1 MQRLTGLDS
10 AFLALETPRSTGHV
24 AGLSILDPSTAPEPL
39 DLARLTEVIAERLP
53 LVPVMRRRLHHV
65 PLGLDQPY
73 WVDDENFDIE
83 YHVRELALP
92 RPGSDAQLA
101 EQVARLHARPLD
113 RTRPLWESYLIT
125 GLAKKRVAIYT
136 KVHHAAIDGV
146 SGAELMTVLMDLSPE
161 GRPVQPFEPFR
172 PSAAPSR
179 LGLGIQAVARLAL
192 RPVQATKLA
201 TDALRAL
208 PALAPAL
215 LPVVSGLV
223 GRGSSADGEVI
234 KSGPLIAPT
243 TPLNTQ
249 ITAHRKFAFISLP
262 LDEVK
267 TVKNAFGVSV
277 NDVVMAMCA
286 GALRRWLIARNA
298 LPAGPLV
305 AMVPVSIRDESG
317 KGAMGNKV
325 SAMLAV
331 LPTHIEDPAERLIV
345 ASQATKVAKAQQ
357 AVIPQ
362 GLVDDISDFA
372 PPALTARAARVVLSS
387 SILSRLPPFNVVVSN
402 VPGPN
407 VPVYMGGAKLLAHY
421 PLSVVLDGQGMNFTL
436 IGYLGQLHFG
446 LVAARE
452 VMPDIDDVAKSLRL
466 ELDDLL
472 KAARAVAG

>member
-1 MQRLTGLDS
+1 
-10 AFLALETPRSTGHV
+10 
-24 AGLSILDPSTAPEPL
+24 
-39 DLARLTEVIAERLP
+39 VIKGVP
-53 LVPVMRRRLHHV
+53 LV
-65 PLGLDQPY
+65 
-73 WVDDENFDIE
+73 
-83 YHVRELALP
+83 
-92 RPGSDAQLA
+92 
-101 EQVARLHARPLD
+101 
-113 RTRPLWESYLIT
+113 
-125 GLAKKRVAIYT
+125 
-136 KVHHAAIDGV
+136 
-146 SGAELMTVLMDLSPE
+146 
-161 GRPVQPFEPFR
+161 
-172 PSAAPSR
+172 
-179 LGLGIQAVARLAL
+179 
-192 RPVQATKLA
+192 
-201 TDALRAL
+201 
-208 PALAPAL
+208 
-215 LPVVSGLV
+215 
-223 GRGSSADGEVI
+223 
-234 KSGPLIAPT
+234 APT

-267 TVKNAFGVSV
+267 EVKNAFGVSV

-286 GALRRWLIARNA
+286 GALRRWLLARNA

-305 AMVPVSIRDESG
+305 AMVPVSVRDESG
-317 KGAMGNKV
+317 RGAMGNKV

-331 LPTHIEDPAERLIV
+331 LPTHVADPVERL
-345 ASQATKVAKAQQ
+345 ALTSQSTKVAKSQQ

-407 VPVYMGGAKLLAHY
+407 VPVYMAGAKLLAHY

-452 VMPDIDDVAKSLRL
+452 VMPDIDGVAKSLRT

-472 KAARAVAG
+472 KAARALAAG